1 MKSSHILTYKVS
13 SQKHT
18 EVRQMADAFT
28 FREDLG
34 YHWLQRACL
43 WILMRIGAHQKV
55 THIHYSYKRVQIESD
70 RLVNYLVKQV
80 YGVRAMLDTRRHL
93 CVLMGPD
100 EFHEIWGEVYE
111 CGDLLRFE
119 LEAAVGRN
127 GEREIMGMK
136 ISIIPWM
143 KGVLV
148 VPAEVLN

>member
-18 EVRQMADAFT
+18 EVRQVTNAFT
-28 FREDLG
+28 FREDLKH
-34 YHWLQRACL
+34 HWLQRACL

-55 THIHYSYKRVQIESD
+55 KDITCSYKRAQIESD
-70 RLVNYLVKQV
+70 RLVDYLIKQV
-80 YGVRAMLDTRRHL
+80 HGIHAMMDTRRHL

-100 EFHEIWGEVYE
+100 EFHEVCGEVYE
-111 CGDLLRFE
+111 YGDPLRFG
-119 LEAAVGRN
+119 LDAAVYRN
-127 GEREIMGMK
+127 GRREIMGMK
-136 ISIIPWM
+136 ISIVPWM